1 MRTRMFYPKDGRPAI
16 TVSSLEEIRHYMG
29 DIMNSGFDEIKIISG
44 NLVVTY
50 LNGLPITLGIL
61 K

>member
-1 MRTRMFYPKDGRPAI
+1 MFYPNNGRPAI
-16 TVSSLEEIRHYMG
+16 AVSSLEEIRQYMG
-29 DIMNSGFDEIKIISG
+29 DIMNSGFDEIEIING

>member
-1 MRTRMFYPKDGRPAI
+1 MFYPYDGRPAI
-16 TVSSLEEIRHYMG
+16 AVSSLEEIRLYMG
-29 DIMNSGFDEIKIISG
+29 DIMNSGFDEIEIING